1 MTKRSYRYCVRF
13 GALLATFTLRAT
25 IFALGEPAD
34 TTQVD
39 TSVVADSV
47 GAASTV
53 DTLLFVPDRTI
64 TRAADVVNPAD
75 LEKHLTQPPTL
86 ALFKSL
92 LVPGLGQLGNHKYFK
107 AVLFGGL
114 ESVFIGAAI
123 HYDGQA
129 HDARELYTSAVD
141 KSTRRVWYNFYD
153 NKRKN
158 RNKYIWFAGLTAFV
172 SMFDAY
178 VDAHLSGSPA
188 DSRNDRFT
196 LDVVPNNDGGM
207 SAAIGFNF

>member
-1 MTKRSYRYCVRF
+1 
-13 GALLATFTLRAT
+13 LTFAAAA
-25 IFALGEPAD
+25 FADGEPFTD
-34 TTQVD
+34 TTRVD
-39 TSVVADSV
+39 TSAVADSV
-47 GAASTV
+47 AAARSV
-53 DTLLFVPDRTI
+53 DTLLFIPDRAI
-64 TRAADVVNPAD
+64 SRAADVANSVD

-107 AVLFGGL
+107 AALFGGL
-114 ESVFIGAAI
+114 ESVFIVAAF
-123 HYDGQA
+123 HYQSQA
-129 HDARELYTSAVD
+129 HDARELYTLAVEKD
-141 KSTRRVWYNFYD
+141 ARLVWYDFYD

-188 DSRNDRFT
+188 DPRNDRFT
-196 LDVVPNNDGGM
+196 LDVLPNEDGGL
-207 SAAIGFNF
+207 SASVSYGF

>member
-1 MTKRSYRYCVRF
+1 
-13 GALLATFTLRAT
+13 LAIPVLSAT
-25 IFALGEPAD
+25 VFALEEPAD

-39 TSVVADSV
+39 TAVVVDSV
-47 GAASTV
+47 AAPTSV

-64 TRAADVVNPAD
+64 SRAADVANPAD

-107 AVLFGGL
+107 AALFGGL
-114 ESVFIGAAI
+114 ESVFIVAAI
-123 HYDGQA
+123 HYEQQA
-129 HDARELYTSAVD
+129 HDARELYTAAVD
-141 KSTRRVWYNFYD
+141 QNTRRVWYYFFD

-158 RNKYIWFAGLTAFV
+158 RNKYIWFAGLTVFV

-196 LDVVPNNDGGM
+196 LDVLPNDGGGI
-207 SAAIGFNF
+207 SAAIGYNF